1 MVDRE
6 SGGILRRLVDQWNDV
21 TAELPRLHPA
31 AEVKPVDGYAIFQTA
46 TSESPDVASFEIR
59 PVVFNFPE
67 RGSHRENDELFV
79 VVKGRLSFGRQELME
94 TGRLVVHDF
103 GTQVGYFRRKNHAL
117 THVYGAHYDFA
128 LDEVGHPVFHAQ
140 MSSFL
145 ELSACIVEQYGYDGE
160 AHDSVAGVLRSVR
173 VPTAQLD
180 AFSLFVQICA
190 DHLIFSKS
198 GPEEKAAFNSLVAK
212 SMFCQ
217 GAAGR
222 VARLS
227 TDEARVC
234 YRAPRWY
241 PAIA

>member
-1 MVDRE
+1 MVNRE
-6 SGGILRRLVDQWNDV
+6 TSGILQRLVAQWSNV

-31 AEVKPVDGYAIFQTA
+31 AEVKPVDGYAIFQPLLA
-46 TSESPDVASFEIR
+46 DDVDVAPFEIR

-67 RGSHRENDELFV
+67 RASHRANDELFV
-79 VVKGRLSFGRQELME
+79 VVKGQLSFRRQELIQS
-94 TGRLVVHDF
+94 GRLVVHDF
-103 GTQVGYFRRKNHAL
+103 GTQVGYFRRKHEEL

-140 MSSFL
+140 MSTFA
-145 ELSACIVEQYGYDGE
+145 ELSTSITEQYGYDGPIQ
-160 AHDSVAGVLRSVR
+160 DSVMGILRTVR
-173 VPTAQLD
+173 LPTAQLD

-198 GPEEKAAFNSLVAK
+198 GPEEKAAFNSLVEK

-222 VARLS
+222 VPRLS